1 MNRNLELAL
10 VGNAGISALI
20 DAQGEIVWAC
30 LPRVDGDP
38 VFCSLLK
45 PRGPAGGH
53 GYFGIE
59 VADLQRS
66 EQHYMVNTAIIVTRL
81 HDSHG
86 GTVEITDF
94 APRFRQFGRMFV
106 PAMLVRRVR
115 AVAGSPRITV
125 RLKPACDHGR
135 ARPSVTFGS
144 HHVRYAAA
152 DMAQRLTTDCS
163 ITAVVEEVPFML
175 SGECNFVLGPDETLQ
190 GGVAEVAQRF
200 EMETAAWWREWVR
213 GLSIPFEWQA
223 AIIRA
228 AITLKL
234 STVEDTGAVIAAV
247 TTSVPE
253 APGSERNWDYRFC
266 WLRDAYFTINA
277 LNRLNAT
284 ATMER
289 YLGYIVNIAS
299 QAGGAG
305 GVQLQP
311 CYRIN
316 GRADMEEHIVPGLP
330 GYRNMGPVRIGNQA
344 ASQVQNDVYGAA
356 ILAATH
362 AFFDQRL
369 QHPGG
374 QALFAQLERLGEA
387 AVRVWA
393 LPDAGLW
400 ELRGKRMV
408 HTFSA
413 VMCWAACDRLARIA
427 QHIGAEDRARHW
439 RVHASAI
446 HKGVCEAAWSEQ
458 RNSFV
463 AAFGGDALDASLL
476 LLGELGFL
484 KADDPRFAATVE
496 AVARELKRGDFVFRY
511 SNADDFGVPEHAF
524 LVCSF
529 WYIDALSLLGRRD
542 EARALFET
550 LLACRNRLGLLA
562 EHVHPVTRELWGNFP
577 QTYSMVGLIN
587 SATRLSIPWDAAF

>member
-10 VGNAGISALI
+10 IGNAGISALI
-20 DAQGEIVWAC
+20 DREGEIIWAC

-45 PRGPAGGH
+45 PHGAGNGA

-59 VADLQRS
+59 LADLQHC
-66 EQHYMVNTAIIVTRL
+66 EQEYLLNTAIVVTRL
-81 HDSHG
+81 HDRHG

-135 ARPSVTFGS
+135 GRPTATWGS
-144 HHVRYAAA
+144 HHVRYAAGDTA
-152 DMAQRLTTDCS
+152 LRLTTDCS
-163 ITAVVEEVPFML
+163 VTAIVDEVPFVL
-175 SGECNFVLGPDETLQ
+175 AGECNFVLGADETLQ
-190 GGVAEVAQRF
+190 DGVAEVAQRF
-200 EMETAAWWREWVR
+200 QIETADWWREWVR

-247 TTSVPE
+247 TTSIPE

-289 YLGYIVNIAS
+289 YLAYIVNIAG

-305 GVQLQP
+305 GVHLQP

-316 GRADMEEHIVPGLP
+316 GRAEMEERNMPGLP
-330 GYRNMGPVRIGNQA
+330 GYRNMGPVRVGNQA
-344 ASQVQNDVYGAA
+344 AGQVQNDVYGAT

-374 QALFAQLERLGEA
+374 DALFAQLERLGEA

-400 ELRGKRMV
+400 ELRGTRQV

-427 QHIGAEDRARHW
+427 QQIGADERARHW

-446 HKGVCEAAWSEQ
+446 HKGVCEAAWSAR

-463 AAFGGDALDASLL
+463 STFGGDALDASLL
-476 LLGELGFL
+476 LLCELGFL
-484 KADDPRFAATVE
+484 DAADPRFAATVE

-511 SNADDFGVPEHAF
+511 ADADDFGVPEHAF

-529 WYIDALSLLGRRD
+529 WYIDALSALGRRD
-542 EARALFET
+542 EARALFHTMLE
-550 LLACRNRLGLLA
+550 CRNRLGLLA

-587 SATRLSIPWDAAF
+587 SATRLSISWDQAF